1 MFLLLQFK
9 FIFCRVAHS
18 TPLNV
23 TCKNCKFFEEG
34 KKQAFIHCDLCSKH
48 YENSY

>member
-1 MFLLLQFK
+1 MFLSLQFK
-9 FIFCRVAHS
+9 FIFCRVTQN

-23 TCKNCKFFEEG
+23 MCKNCKFFEEG
-34 KKQAFIHCDLCSKH
+34 KEASIYHCDLCSEH